1 MNVFYYKL
9 FLFVITSVFDQAYIP
24 RFLIKIAFLYT
35 YSLMAFWRI
44 RIYFHVHCLDLFA
57 LAIVCLVV
65 LMHQVY
71 FLFFF
76 NVQSMYSSSNYRDL
90 LYSLHLTLTLISADL
105 QIKVATYK
113 CKQTPVFPF
122 CFVVYWDG
130 HLCENSVNSQ

>member
-1 MNVFYYKL
+1 MNAFYYKL

-105 QIKVATYK
+105 QIKVDTK
-113 CKQTPVFPF
+113 VLLT
-122 CFVVYWDG
+122 
-130 HLCENSVNSQ
+130 SVNRLQCFHFVLLFIGMGIYVKIL